1 MLLLGSIRDSEGM
14 KLGFTMF
21 LSVYSSISDLPCV
34 WNIYVRLLSSV
45 LPNLRDPENPKLT
58 HKVRLGNR
66 TYRLE
71 NRTNPVNWVL
81 PKVFHLTVCKAVF
94 VNCQSYSIVR

>member
-21 LSVYSSISDLPCV
+21 LSVYGSISDLTCV
-34 WNIYVRLLSSV
+34 WNTYVRLLSSV

-58 HKVRLGNR
+58 HKVRLQTAPTGNGA
-66 TYRLE
+66 
-71 NRTNPVNWVL
+71 N
-81 PKVFHLTVCKAVF
+81 
-94 VNCQSYSIVR
+94 